1 MPSNSYKSP
10 FASAFKSAMKR
21 GVPCSDAVCNIA
33 KKNNKTT
40 NAVFTSLWKAGLC
53 WRQKFNGTWIY
64 CPCENGKGKATNWKN
79 CQVNMW
85 QCFVDWCICSGTC
98 TPDQMKKCMSSQSEF
113 MKACR
118 KWWNAQFKSTT
129 TNSKTTS
136 KRSRPKTTSRKRTT
150 TTTTKARKTTAS
162 KPKARKTTAKS
173 NMKKSTVSK
182 KQNATKS
189 NKSRKNTTARSRS
202 TATNR
207 KSRTTSVSASS
218 RRTKGSAMKRRSTA
232 RRAA

>member
-113 MKACR
+113 AM
-118 KWWNAQFKSTT
+118 N
-129 TNSKTTS
+129 
-136 KRSRPKTTSRKRTT
+136 
-150 TTTTKARKTTAS
+150 ARKEA
-162 KPKARKTTAKS
+162 
-173 NMKKSTVSK
+173 N
-182 KQNATKS
+182 
-189 NKSRKNTTARSRS
+189 
-202 TATNR
+202 
-207 KSRTTSVSASS
+207 
-218 RRTKGSAMKRRSTA
+218 G
-232 RRAA
+232 

>member
-150 TTTTKARKTTAS
+150 TTKARKTTAS